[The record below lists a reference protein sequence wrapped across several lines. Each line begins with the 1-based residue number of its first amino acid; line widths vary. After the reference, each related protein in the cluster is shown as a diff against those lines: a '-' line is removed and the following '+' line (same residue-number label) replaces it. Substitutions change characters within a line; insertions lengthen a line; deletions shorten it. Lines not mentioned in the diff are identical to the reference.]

1 MGYGEANAVGHTE
14 LQAPPAWQ
22 APSEVERRLYEAK
35 LRGDWSAF
43 FDCLAEEDLFFAD
56 SVALIEADPGTYLC
70 TPYWYSQVRANC
82 LPLLTHGMLPA
93 PDAETAFCRTDLG
106 WLADGWRDSDTS
118 WIVINPGSP
127 CEVFFPAT
135 PSHRALWQQH
145 VRRLEQCD
153 CGRPHHRMRL
163 RALEGSGA
171 ATGAVAHGL
180 GLIALLSVSNG
191 DLWNAIDYHGT
202 GYKGEKN
209 RLKEW
214 WGITSREEWRHH
226 QEQLLEAGQ
235 VGGGAWEFV
244 LGIRRSLSREFGGP
258 VEVDQWRQAAE
269 KVLRRGTETTEYR
282 LSADGV
288 TKVGP
293 LDGAEVAARIAGVQ
307 RLIGRIARYEK
318 RFRAD
323 GLLAEGKF
331 VPSVEAWDYGRAAG
345 MARWGLGARYCDQ
358 REAENAIARAS
369 RLGRLNYRS
378 WEEFSASFIL
388 GRCLHFD
395 EEEFGTWY
403 QDMLEAHRI
412 LTTDPGSPWLTVPWK

>member
-1 MGYGEANAVGHTE
+1 MGDGEGNAVGRAEH
-14 LQAPPAWQ
+14 QAPSTWQ
-22 APSEVERRLYEAK
+22 APGEVERRLHEAK
-35 LRGDWSAF
+35 VRGDWPAF
-43 FDCLAEEDLFFAD
+43 FDVLAESDLFIAEDFAG
-56 SVALIEADPGTYLC
+56 VEADPDGIHSV
-70 TPYWYSQVRANC
+70 PYWYSQVRANC
-82 LPLLTHGMLPA
+82 LPVLTEGMLPA
-93 PDAETAFCRTDLG
+93 PDPEAVFWRTSLG
-106 WLADGWRDSDTS
+106 WLADGWRDSATS
-118 WIVINPGSP
+118 WIVVNPGSP

-135 PSHRALWQQH
+135 PAHRPLWQRH
-145 VRRLEQCD
+145 ARRHAQSD
-153 CGRPHHRMRL
+153 CGHSHHHMRL

-171 ATGAVAHGL
+171 ASGALAHGL
-180 GLIALLSVSNG
+180 GLIALLSVNNG
-191 DLWNAIDYHGT
+191 ELWNDIGYHGT
-202 GYKGEKN
+202 GYTSEKS

-214 WGITSREEWRHH
+214 WGITSREEWRDC
-226 QEQLLEAGQ
+226 QERLLEADM
-235 VGGGAWEFV
+235 VSGAWEFV
-244 LGIRRSLSREFGGP
+244 LGVRRSLSRDFGGH

-269 KVLRRGTETTEYR
+269 KVLRRGAEGTEYR

-293 LDGAEVAARIAGVQ
+293 RDDAEVAAQIAGVQ

-358 REAENAIARAS
+358 RESENAITRAS
-369 RLGRLNYRS
+369 RLSRLNYRS
-378 WEEFSASFIL
+378 WEEFSASYIL

-395 EEEFGTWY
+395 EEEFGSWY

-412 LTTDPGSPWLTVPWK
+412 LTTDPGSPWLTIPWK